1 MLFTVHGDHPDGV
14 HSTFLRISP
23 VGAVLK
29 ATDLMGSGWTGVHI
43 CDETNQIYWPD
54 RFDQL
59 YAVSKPNAQR
69 PPR

>member
-29 ATDLMGSGWTGVHI
+29 APISL
-43 CDETNQIYWPD
+43 
-54 RFDQL
+54 
-59 YAVSKPNAQR
+59 AVGGRGFTFAMKRTKLIGLIASINCLP
-69 PPR
+69 

>member
-29 ATDLMGSGWTGVHI
+29 ATDLIGSGWTGVHI
-43 CDETNQIYWPD
+43 CDETNQTYWPD

-59 YAVSKPNAQR
+59 YAASKPKA
-69 PPR
+69 